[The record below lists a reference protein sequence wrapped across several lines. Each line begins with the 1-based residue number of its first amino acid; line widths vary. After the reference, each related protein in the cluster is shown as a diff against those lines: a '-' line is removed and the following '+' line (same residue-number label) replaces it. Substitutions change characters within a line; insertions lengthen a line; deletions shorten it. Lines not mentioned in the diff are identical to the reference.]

1 MLANLSYN
9 NPDITR
15 KVDDLLGKPF
25 TLKKRIA
32 MGGIGSPKLII
43 REASLEIR
51 NLLLLDNNRDT
62 CNIELRPGGI
72 ILGFRSLL
80 ESYGLIIPYYRLTI
94 FKGDLGVYTV
104 HSEHH
109 FVRVEADTKAVQRF
123 FTKLQT
129 LKAEASPEGPNG
141 GYV

>member
-9 NPDITR
+9 NPEITR

-25 TLKKRIA
+25 TLKKRIT

-80 ESYGLIIPYYRLTI
+80 ESYGLIIPYYRLTL

-129 LKAEASPEGPNG
+129 LKAEADPGGPNS

>member
-1 MLANLSYN
+1 MLVNLSYN
-9 NPDITR
+9 NPEITR

-129 LKAEASPEGPNG
+129 LKAEASPDGPNS

>member
-94 FKGDLGVYTV
+94 FKGDIGVYTV

>member
-1 MLANLSYN
+1 MLVNLSYN
-9 NPDITR
+9 NPEITR

-43 REASLEIR
+43 RETSLEIR

-129 LKAEASPEGPNG
+129 LKAEANPEGPYS

>member
-1 MLANLSYN
+1 MLVNLSYN
-9 NPDITR
+9 NPEITR

-51 NLLLLDNNRDT
+51 NLLLLDNNRDS

-80 ESYGLIIPYYRLTI
+80 ESYGLIIPYYRLTL

-129 LKAEASPEGPNG
+129 LKAEADPEGPNS